1 MKYSTRGWLIVG
13 AVVFAIEKKAP
24 PNDMLSHAFDR
35 WLEDPIGKIVVPAV
49 TLITVGHL
57 LNYLNEA
64 YDPYSRA
71 FAVWKREAPMGGMMN
86 K

>member
-1 MKYSTRGWLIVG
+1 MRYSARGWLIVG
-13 AVVFAIEKKAP
+13 AVVGAVEYFAP
-24 PNDMLSHAFDR
+24 PNDMLSHGVDSA
-35 WLEDPIGKIVVPAV
+35 LEHPIGKIVVPVV